1 MEKFK
6 QAVLEGLKN
15 KPKKWRD
22 GQYVFNHID
31 ATYGVARTVQ
41 FVRGIDCFYDDSKID
56 AFIEASYEELIK
68 NTTC

>member
-1 MEKFK
+1 MENFK
-6 QAVLEGLKN
+6 QIILEGIKN
-15 KPKKWRD
+15 KPKNWRD

-31 ATYGVARTVQ
+31 ECYGVARTVQ

-56 AFIEASYEELIK
+56 AFIEACYEELIK